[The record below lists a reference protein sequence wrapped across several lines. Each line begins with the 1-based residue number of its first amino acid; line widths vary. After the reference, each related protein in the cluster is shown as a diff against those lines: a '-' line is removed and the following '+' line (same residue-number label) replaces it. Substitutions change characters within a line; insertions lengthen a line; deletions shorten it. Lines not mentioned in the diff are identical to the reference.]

1 MKLYA
6 MTGAVFGFF
15 IFQLSAGW
23 FFLGRTSI
31 NFGDLEYVVQC
42 AKSDGLASNFFSK
55 NGCTSYMYGSL
66 VLRIIEIFG
75 VSKQIVYPAGILM
88 IACVSF
94 ILSYLSISNNNGIKS
109 LVVGFVIIFSPPVE
123 LILQRGN
130 LDSLIFTLV
139 FISSILIL
147 KNRFF
152 LALMLLC
159 ICSLVKFYTI
169 PTLIVLSIF
178 YAVKRNSK
186 MKSQIYLLPILLICA
201 IDVWNVSYFPS
212 GAQNFFGAPIFGE
225 YLMFLISGPNSHASI
240 FLGQSIGICL
250 FIFACMVFVK
260 LSAFKNI
267 YPTLGKGD
275 FNRNS
280 IILFS
285 INFLVFFSCYFAG
298 LNIDYRL
305 IFIAAA
311 TLAFLTIKPKLENL
325 YVYPIALTISIILY
339 TSYNTYVL
347 QPIGD
352 FFILI
357 ITAYFTVFFKKEKNA
372 ILNSMFPYK

>member
-55 NGCTSYMYGSL
+55 NECTSYMYGSL

-75 VSKQIVYPAGILM
+75 VSKQIVYPAGILL

-94 ILSYLSISNNNGIKS
+94 IFSYLSISNNNGIKS

-178 YAVKRNSK
+178 YAVKRNRK

-240 FLGQSIGICL
+240 FFGQSIGICL
-250 FIFACMVFVK
+250 FIFTCMVFVK
-260 LSAFKNI
+260 LYAFKN
-267 YPTLGKGD
+267 
-275 FNRNS
+275 
-280 IILFS
+280 
-285 INFLVFFSCYFAG
+285 FAG

-357 ITAYFTVFFKKEKNA
+357 ITSYFTVFFKKEKNA

>member
-1 MKLYA
+1 

-23 FFLGRTSI
+23 FFLGSTSI

-42 AKSDGLASNFFSK
+42 AKSDGLASNFFSR
-55 NGCTSYMYGSL
+55 NGCTGYMYGTL
-66 VLRIIEIFG
+66 VLRIIEIFS
-75 VSKQIVYPAGILM
+75 VSKQIVYPAGILL

-94 ILSYLSISNNNGIKS
+94 VFSYLSLSNNNGVKS
-109 LVVGFVIIFSPPVE
+109 LFVGFVILFSPPVE
-123 LILQRGN
+123 LLLQRGN
-130 LDSLIFTLV
+130 LDSLMFILI

-147 KNRFF
+147 KNRFL

-169 PTLIVLSIF
+169 PTLILLSIF
-178 YAVKRNSK
+178 YAVKRNRK
-186 MKSQIYLLPILLICA
+186 IASQIYLFPILLICA
-201 IDVWNVSYFPS
+201 FDVWNVSYFPS
-212 GAQNFFGAPIFGE
+212 NAQNFFGAPIFGE
-225 YLMFLISGPNSHASI
+225 YLMFLISGANSHVNI
-240 FLGQSIGICL
+240 VFGQSIGICL
-250 FIFACMVFVK
+250 FIFASVVFVK
-260 LSAFKNI
+260 LASINDI
-267 YPTLGKGD
+267 YPILGRD
-275 FNRNS
+275 DSNRNS

-311 TLAFLTIKPKLENL
+311 TLAFLTIKPNL
-325 YVYPIALTISIILY
+325 DNRYVYPIALTISIILY
-339 TSYNTYVL
+339 TSYNTYIL

-357 ITAYFTVFFKKEKNA
+357 ITAYFTVFFYKERNT
-372 ILNSMFPYK
+372 ILNSIYPSN